1 MNSSKDINERI
12 EFMEFE
18 EKNLVG
24 YTINSEGLDEFKKV
38 LVLFNGNKED
48 IELELPSGT
57 WTLVV
62 NGQEVNELGIKNIN
76 EAKIELLGRTAL
88 VLVQK

>member
-1 MNSSKDINERI
+1 
-12 EFMEFE
+12 MEFE
-18 EKNLVG
+18 ENNLVG
-24 YTINSEGLDEFKKV
+24 YTINGEGLDEFKKV
-38 LVLFNGNKED
+38 LVLFNGNKKGV
-48 IELELPSGT
+48 ELELPSGT

-62 NGQEVNELGIKNIN
+62 NEKEVNELGIKNIN